1 MDRNWEEKI
10 FNEEYI
16 REQARIAYRSDL
28 EKAKAKKKNEWHPVS
43 IIGIA
48 GLIFFYILEMWGFQY
63 VSYIFLGLGIIAVLY
78 VIICV
83 VKGLFKTSSSQ
94 R

>member
-1 MDRNWEEKI
+1 MDKTKAEEI

-16 REQARIAYRSDL
+16 REKARITYRSDM
-28 EKAKAKKKNEWHPVS
+28 EKAKAERKSKWHPALVV
-43 IIGIA
+43 GIA
-48 GLIFFYILEMWGFQY
+48 GLVFFYISEVWGFQY

-78 VIICV
+78 VIIRV